1 MNARAAAGRWKR
13 TMQRLGEAT
22 TGGRAAGA
30 WRKKQNIYST
40 LMNINKNVFM
50 YDFFFMRR

>member
-1 MNARAAAGRWKR
+1 
-13 TMQRLGEAT
+13 MQRLGEAT